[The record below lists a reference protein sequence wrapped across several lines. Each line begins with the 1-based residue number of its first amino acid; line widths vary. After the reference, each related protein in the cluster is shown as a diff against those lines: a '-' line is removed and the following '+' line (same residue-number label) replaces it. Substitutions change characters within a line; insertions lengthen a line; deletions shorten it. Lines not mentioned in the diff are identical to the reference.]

1 MTIKRLSLRGY
12 AEAICKIVNKGLKMQ
27 INHNNHLHSKNKP
40 PFYGSKV
47 FDFNKE
53 IEKEAF
59 DMINKIRL
67 FRAGFGYSTKNQD
80 MEKYNEMIKNKVE
93 PKYEEMK
100 NNIIENNLM
109 ETVMIYGFYKTF
121 TKNDKLFIFDAE
133 ENRLTD
139 KIIEIP
145 LERMPNEPYNSI
157 VDFFDEKEDTIG
169 FTVVSLGNKF
179 ANFLS
184 MLYDNSDYKDYYFYN
199 AIGIN
204 IIENYVDILQTNMD
218 NLLCLKN
225 NGKRRHVG
233 CRYSF
238 GYKALTNIFGNRII
252 FDRLKPE
259 RFGIT
264 LTESYMMEPEL
275 STCAIVSFCEEAY
288 YFAN

>member
-1 MTIKRLSLRGY
+1 MK
-12 AEAICKIVNKGLKMQ
+12 
-27 INHNNHLHSKNKP
+27 INHKNHLHSINKP
-40 PFYGSKV
+40 PFYGSRV

-53 IEKEAF
+53 IEKKAF

-67 FRAGFGYSTKNQD
+67 FRAGFGYSTKNQN
-80 MEKYNEMIKNKVE
+80 MEKYNEMIKNKIE

-100 NNIIENNLM
+100 KNIIENNLM
-109 ETVMIYGFYKTF
+109 EVVMIYGFYKTF
-121 TKNDKLFIFDAE
+121 TKYDKLYIFDCE
-133 ENRLTD
+133 DNRL
-139 KIIEIP
+139 KEEKIEIP
-145 LERMPNEPYNSI
+145 LERMKNEPYNSI
-157 VDFFDEKEDTIG
+157 VDFFDENEDTIG

-179 ANFLS
+179 TNFLKE
-184 MLYDNSDYKDYYFYN
+184 LYDNADYKDYYFYN

-218 NLLCLKN
+218 NLLKLKSSGN
-225 NGKRRHVG
+225 RSHVG
-233 CRYSF
+233 VRYSF
-238 GYKALTNIFGNRII
+238 GYKALTNMFGNKII

-275 STCAIVSFCEEAY
+275 STCAIISFCEEAY

>member
-1 MTIKRLSLRGY
+1 
-12 AEAICKIVNKGLKMQ
+12 MQ
-27 INHNNHLHSKNKP
+27 INHNNHLHSINKP

-47 FDFNKE
+47 FDFNKKT
-53 IEKEAF
+53 EKEAF

-100 NNIIENNLM
+100 NNIVENNLM
-109 ETVMIYGFYKTF
+109 EVVMIYGFYKTF
-121 TKNDKLFIFDAE
+121 TENDKLFIFDAE
-133 ENRLTD
+133 DNKLTD

-145 LERMPNEPYNSI
+145 LERMPKEPYNSI

-179 ANFLS
+179 ANFLKG
-184 MLYDNSDYKDYYFYN
+184 LYDNSDYKDYYFYN

-218 NLLCLKN
+218 NLLCLEN
-225 NGKRRHVG
+225 SGKRHHVG

-238 GYKALTNIFGNRII
+238 GYKALTNMFGNRII

-264 LTESYMMEPEL
+264 LTESYMMDPEL
-275 STCAIVSFCEEAY
+275 STCAIVSFCEDAY

>member
-1 MTIKRLSLRGY
+1 MK
-12 AEAICKIVNKGLKMQ
+12 
-27 INHNNHLHSKNKP
+27 INHKNHLHSINKP
-40 PFYGSKV
+40 PFYGSRV

-53 IEKEAF
+53 IEKKAF

-67 FRAGFGYSTKNQD
+67 FRAGFGYSTKNQN

-100 NNIIENNLM
+100 KNIIENNLM
-109 ETVMIYGFYKTF
+109 EVVMIYGFYKTF
-121 TKNDKLFIFDAE
+121 TKYDKLYIFDCE
-133 ENRLTD
+133 DNRL
-139 KIIEIP
+139 KEEKIEIP
-145 LERMPNEPYNSI
+145 LERMKNEPYNSI
-157 VDFFDEKEDTIG
+157 VDFFDENEDTIG

-179 ANFLS
+179 ANFLKE
-184 MLYDNSDYKDYYFYN
+184 LYDNADYKDYYFYN

-218 NLLCLKN
+218 NLLKLKSSGN
-225 NGKRRHVG
+225 RSHVG
-233 CRYSF
+233 LRYSF
-238 GYKALTNIFGNRII
+238 GYKALTNMFGNKII

-275 STCAIVSFCEEAY
+275 STCAIISFCEEAY

>member
-1 MTIKRLSLRGY
+1 
-12 AEAICKIVNKGLKMQ
+12 MQ
-27 INHNNHLHSKNKP
+27 INHSEHLHYINKP
-40 PFYGSKV
+40 PFYGDKI
-47 FDFNKE
+47 FDFDKQ

-67 FRAGFGYSTKNQD
+67 FRAGFGYSTKNQN
-80 MEKYNEMIKNKVE
+80 MEEYNEMIKNKVE

-109 ETVMIYGFYKTF
+109 EVVMIYGFYKTF
-121 TKNDKLFIFDAE
+121 TENDKLYIYAGNE
-133 ENRLTD
+133 T
-139 KIIEIP
+139 IEIP
-145 LERMPNEPYNSI
+145 LERMEKEPYNSI
-157 VDFFDEKEDTIG
+157 VDFFDSKEDTIG
-169 FTVVSLGNKF
+169 FTAVSLGNKF
-179 ANFLS
+179 ANYLKT
-184 MLYDNSDYKDYYFYN
+184 LYDNSDYKDYYFYN
-199 AIGIN
+199 SIGIN

-218 NLLCLKN
+218 NLLNLKN
-225 NGKRRHVG
+225 NGKRKHVG

-238 GYKALTNIFGNRII
+238 GYKALNDMFGNRII

-275 STCAIVSFCEEAY
+275 STCAIVSFCENSY